1 MKIIITESQ
10 YNLLIENKKYQFLI
24 DEIKKNNWESA
35 SKMVNGIEN
44 LIELLNIKTPKDY
57 LNLFND
63 LNVVLSE
70 ENSNLILF
78 RYKRGYNIMLYN
90 KNTNIVYISNYKIW
104 SFLEQNFGLKNF
116 KIKEII
122 KSWLSEVYNLRG
134 VTIKE
139 LRQLGIDMI
148 V

>member
-10 YNLLIENKKYQFLI
+10 FRLLIENKTNQLLI
-24 DEIKKNNWESA
+24 DKIKKNNWESA
-35 SKMVNGIEN
+35 SEMANGIEN

-122 KSWLSEVYNLRG
+122 KSWLSEVYNLKG